1 MREMKDSG
9 VEWIGEIPADWSMI
23 RVKHAFIRKSEKAMQ
38 EEPIVLSLARSG
50 VRVRDISNNEGQ
62 VAESYF
68 NYNPVAKGD
77 LLLNPM
83 DLYSGAN
90 CSISHIKGVI
100 SPAYINLKSK
110 EGINPVFYDY
120 YFKVQYWLMAFF
132 SYGKGVS
139 FDNRWTLSVE
149 TLMNYPLVMPSY
161 EEQCKRADYLE
172 SECKKIDSIVNTQ
185 EKIIEKLKA
194 YQLSLITE
202 TVTKGL
208 NSAVE
213 MKDSGI
219 EFIGAI
225 PNHWKIVKLKFL
237 LTYLIDCPHETPTYD
252 ADGTYL
258 VIRTA
263 DQDLAVLRKDEN
275 MFRLSE
281 NEYQKRIRRM
291 SLDKDD
297 IVYGREGGRW
307 GLACLVPESNKYCLG
322 QRMLQFRC
330 NRKLF
335 DPQFAVYA
343 LSSSTIYL
351 QGSFDTMDSASP
363 HVNISTVQNY
373 AIAVPPL
380 QEQEYIAKK
389 LQDKC
394 KKNEFEI
401 KRRQRFID
409 KITEYK
415 KALIYEVVTGKKEI

>member
-9 VEWIGEIPADWSMI
+9 VEWIGEIPVDWSMI
-23 RVKHAFIRKSEKAMQ
+23 RVKHAFMRKNEKAMQ

-50 VRVRDISNNEGQ
+50 VCVRDISNNEGQ

-68 NYNPVAKGD
+68 NYNPVEEGD

-90 CSISHIKGVI
+90 CSISHSKGVI

-110 EGINPVFYDY
+110 EGFNPVFYDY

-132 SYGKGVS
+132 SFGKGVS

-149 TLMNYPLVMPSY
+149 TLMNYPLVLPSY

-172 SECKKIDSIVNTQ
+172 SECKKIDTLVAKQQ
-185 EKIIEKLKA
+185 EIIERLKA
-194 YQLSLITE
+194 YKLSLITE
-202 TVTKGL
+202 VVTKGL
-208 NSAVE
+208 NSDVE

-219 EFIGAI
+219 EFIGNI
-225 PNHWKIVKLKFL
+225 PSHWKIVRLKFL
-237 LTYLIDCPHETPTYD
+237 LTHLIDCPHETPEYD
-252 ADGTYL
+252 SNGKYF

-263 DQDLAVLRKDEN
+263 DQDLAVLRKDED

-281 NEYQKRIRRM
+281 NEYQNRIRRM

-307 GLACLVPESNKYCLG
+307 GLACLVPESNRYCLG

-330 NRKLF
+330 DRELF
-335 DPQFAVYA
+335 NPQFAVYA
-343 LSSSTIYL
+343 LSSSTVYL
-351 QGSFDTMDSASP
+351 QGSFDTMGSASP

-380 QEQEYIAKK
+380 QEQECIAKE
-389 LQDKC
+389 LQKKC
-394 KKNEFEI
+394 INIDFEI

-409 KITEYK
+409 KIIEYK
-415 KALIYEVVTGKKEI
+415 KSLIYEVVTGKRSV

>member
-1 MREMKDSG
+1 MR
-9 VEWIGEIPADWSMI
+9 
-23 RVKHAFIRKSEKAMQ
+23 

-68 NYNPVAKGD
+68 NYNPVAEGD

-110 EGINPVFYDY
+110 EGFNPIFYDY

-149 TLMNYPLVMPSY
+149 TLMNYPLVIPSY
-161 EEQCKRADYLE
+161 EEQCKRAEYLVV
-172 SECKKIDSIVNTQ
+172 ECGKMDIFIAKQQDMIN
-185 EKIIEKLKA
+185 KLKA
-194 YQLSLITE
+194 FKQSAITE
-202 TVTKGL
+202 KVTKGL
-208 NSAVE
+208 NPDVE
-213 MKDSGI
+213 MKNSGI
-219 EFIGAI
+219 EFIGDI
-225 PNHWKIVKLKFL
+225 PNHWKLVRLKFL

-252 ADGTYL
+252 ADGKYL

-263 DQDLAVLRKDEN
+263 DQDLAVLRKDED
-275 MFRLSE
+275 MLRLSE
-281 NEYQKRIRRM
+281 SEYQNRIRRM

-297 IVYGREGGRW
+297 IIYGREGGRW

-330 NRKLF
+330 DKKMF

-351 QGSFDTMDSASP
+351 QGSFDTMGSASP

-380 QEQEYIAKK
+380 REQEYIAKK
-389 LQDKC
+389 LQDTC
-394 KKNEFEI
+394 KKIELEI
-401 KRRQRFID
+401 KKRQRFID
-409 KITEYK
+409 KITQYK
-415 KALIYEVVTGKKEI
+415 KALIYEVVTGKKEIL